1 MRVLSF
7 NFDKV
12 SIERFSSSLEDLKI
26 SNKIDIKEIVEA
38 QADFLNTEDKV
49 LGVRFTFSLEYNPNV
64 AKIEISGMT
73 ALAVPIST
81 LKEVLEKW
89 EKKEISPEFKTPLFN
104 FLFRKVG
111 LRALELEEEFGLPS
125 HIPFP
130 TFKKT
135 EGSK

>member
-7 NFDKV
+7 NFDKL
-12 SIERFSSSLEDLKI
+12 SIERFSSSLDNLKI

-38 QADFLNTEDKV
+38 QADFLNTKDKV
-49 LGVRFTFSLEYNPNV
+49 LGVRFAFSLEYNPNV

-73 ALAVPIST
+73 ALAVPAST

-111 LRALELEEEFGLPS
+111 LRALELEEEFNLPS

-135 EGSK
+135 EDSK

>member
-12 SIERFSSSLEDLKI
+12 SIERFSSSLEDIKI

-49 LGVRFTFSLEYNPNV
+49 LGVRFTFSLEYSPNI

-73 ALAVPIST
+73 ALAVPTST

-135 EGSK
+135 EDSK